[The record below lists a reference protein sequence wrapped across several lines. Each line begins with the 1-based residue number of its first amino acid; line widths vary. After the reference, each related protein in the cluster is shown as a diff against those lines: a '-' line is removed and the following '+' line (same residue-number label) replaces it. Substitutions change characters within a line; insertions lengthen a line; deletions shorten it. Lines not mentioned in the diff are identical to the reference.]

1 MPGIFS
7 AQGLMGVAASSGS
20 WFVIPRNL
28 GEVEL
33 PMLLSL
39 EVQEIVS
46 NKSTMSALI
55 ETSLVIF
62 LMA

>member
-1 MPGIFS
+1 
-7 AQGLMGVAASSGS
+7 MGVAASSGS